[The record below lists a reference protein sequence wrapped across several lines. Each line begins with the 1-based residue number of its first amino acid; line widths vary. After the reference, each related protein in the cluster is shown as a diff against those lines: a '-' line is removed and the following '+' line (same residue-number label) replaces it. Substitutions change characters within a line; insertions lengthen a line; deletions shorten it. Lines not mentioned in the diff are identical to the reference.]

1 MSDFIQKKD
10 YWPIILFAWVFIGC
24 YFLSKEF
31 SSNNLLV
38 VLPVSGLG
46 AFVGY
51 KLGNWVTDKS
61 KSTKVFLVLLWSAMF
76 IGVLLTSNNRQND
89 EKKTYRSEAANLLIG
104 KWETDEEE
112 GFKIRLEID
121 QDEAIMSMS
130 PNFEEIEYDLIFSEN
145 RLQFKKAGSLKF
157 NFTIENIDDSSLT
170 LSQSG
175 EKLVF
180 TRLD

>member
-10 YWPIILFAWVFIGC
+10 YWSIVLFAWVFIGC

-38 VLPVSGLG
+38 VLFVSGLG

-51 KLGNWVTDKS
+51 KLSNWVTNKPIGM
-61 KSTKVFLVLLWSAMF
+61 KVLLVLIWSVIF
-76 IGVLLTSNNRQND
+76 VGSLLISSGRQND
-89 EKKTYRSEAANLLIG
+89 EKKLYQSNTANLLMG

-112 GFKIRLEID
+112 GFKIRLEIN

-130 PNFEEIEYDLIFSEN
+130 PDFEGIEYDLIFNEN
-145 RLQFKKAGSLKF
+145 IVQFKKAGSIKF

-175 EKLVF
+175 EELVF